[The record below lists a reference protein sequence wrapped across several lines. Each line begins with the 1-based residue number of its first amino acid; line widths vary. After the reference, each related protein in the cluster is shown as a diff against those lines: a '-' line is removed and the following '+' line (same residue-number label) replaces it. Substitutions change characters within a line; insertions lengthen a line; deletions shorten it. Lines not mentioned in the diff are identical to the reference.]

1 MRGISLAGGASGS
14 PRDAT
19 DSLVIPLAWG
29 AALWVW
35 RRPPAASGAMRLRWA
50 VLVAGVAVLASV
62 ASTPPSQTLY
72 GVQYVGV
79 SGDGVL
85 VAITAYKG
93 YVTYQ
98 SVDGGV
104 TWSPSAFQLSNVAR
118 GGRIADSPW
127 GRYTLDGPRV
137 LRIGADVTQEE
148 VVYSTEYLEED
159 GNVWVQKVATEKL
172 NKTRKIAYLPL
183 GIVYDDITGNL
194 VVALGIQGVVVGTPD
209 GIWDRVA
216 VGQFE
221 PSDFSFVG
229 KTRRFLSDLEFWTAS
244 LALCVSMTALGLT
257 ASRFRLVDLLRAL
270 TFLLLAGSAVVVPM
284 GLALVS
290 PSLAGSP
297 TPLYWLIV
305 ATFTPLT
312 ITGVAFFAFLPKR
325 HVQTRIFVAISPVLL
340 ATVASGALVFLF
352 GCSDDSPDSGF
363 FEQLYVV
370 VAVASWLLGIFSLAV
385 YLLRMVRRWRMVVL
399 SLVGMA
405 ALVFL
410 AFMPWLHLGFDE
422 VATKSSSIALCGIAA
437 TVLAGYAARTTSRK
451 VAACAICGRH
461 AMAQDAYCT
470 NCGAQLAEG

>member
-1 MRGISLAGGASGS
+1 MYGIL
-14 PRDAT
+14 
-19 DSLVIPLAWG
+19 LCHN
-29 AALWVW
+29 
-35 RRPPAASGAMRLRWA
+35 
-50 VLVAGVAVLASV
+50 
-62 ASTPPSQTLY
+62 TPDLFR
-72 GVQYVGV
+72 V
-79 SGDGVL
+79 SL

-257 ASRFRLVDLLRAL
+257 ASRFRLGPVH
-270 TFLLLAGSAVVVPM
+270 TKGSGHVIIHVWN
-284 GLALVS
+284 LHK
-290 PSLAGSP
+290 
-297 TPLYWLIV
+297 LITNSSNRTYPCSV
-305 ATFTPLT
+305 A
-312 ITGVAFFAFLPKR
+312 
-325 HVQTRIFVAISPVLL
+325 
-340 ATVASGALVFLF
+340 
-352 GCSDDSPDSGF
+352 
-363 FEQLYVV
+363 
-370 VAVASWLLGIFSLAV
+370 
-385 YLLRMVRRWRMVVL
+385 M
-399 SLVGMA
+399 
-405 ALVFL
+405 
-410 AFMPWLHLGFDE
+410 
-422 VATKSSSIALCGIAA
+422 
-437 TVLAGYAARTTSRK
+437 
-451 VAACAICGRH
+451 
-461 AMAQDAYCT
+461 
-470 NCGAQLAEG
+470 

>member
-1 MRGISLAGGASGS
+1 MRGISLAGGAAGS

-50 VLVAGVAVLASV
+50 VLVARVAALASV

-209 GIWDRVA
+209 GTWDRVA

-284 GLALVS
+284 GLALVL

-312 ITGVAFFAFLPKR
+312 ITGVSFFAFLPKR

-352 GCSDDSPDSGF
+352 GFSDDSPDSGF